1 MKTLRV
7 NVTVSAGTEEAP
19 PERYQIHWA
28 VVE

>member
-7 NVTVSAGTEEAP
+7 NVTVSTGAEVAA